1 MFVVLSHLILGSF
14 GEQQWTTDAKAFP
27 LLSPTRM
34 APGSSGS
41 SVLAVTRLVLWPSV
55 PLLRAVLGQGQNLA
69 HRVFQDVSRAIF
81 RPWGISLKWRVTAQ
95 PRVGRWRGLCD
106 VLLLHPSGWQD
117 CQGRCPLS
125 GDCCYRETNTE
136 ALPGEGLCVH

>member
-69 HRVFQDVSRAIF
+69 HRVFQDVSRCHLSTLGHLSRMEGDGPA
-81 RPWGISLKWRVTAQ
+81 
-95 PRVGRWRGLCD
+95 
-106 VLLLHPSGWQD
+106 PSW
-117 CQGRCPLS
+117 
-125 GDCCYRETNTE
+125 EV
-136 ALPGEGLCVH
+136 EGTM